1 MMNWSELD
9 DAELNRH
16 YQDALEEREK
26 SDDDRNWS
34 DDDIQEM
41 EEEIRERD

>member
-1 MMNWSELD
+1 MNWSELD

-34 DDDIQEM
+34 EADIQDM
-41 EEEIRERD
+41 EEEINERD